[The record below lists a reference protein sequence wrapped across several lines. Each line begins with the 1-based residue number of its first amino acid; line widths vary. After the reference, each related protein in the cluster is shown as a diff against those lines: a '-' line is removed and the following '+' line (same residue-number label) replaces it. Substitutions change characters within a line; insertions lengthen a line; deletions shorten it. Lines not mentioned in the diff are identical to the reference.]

1 MWRALERELID
12 ILRSEGA
19 DIVYETGDSFVVDMD
34 GAHVIFSI
42 TDLAKELM
50 RRGIGQGTPR

>member
-1 MWRALERELID
+1 MSWRTIEKELVD
-12 ILRSEGA
+12 ILRRDGVSLHY
-19 DIVYETGDSFVVDMD
+19 DSGDTFVLYDD
-34 GAHVIFSI
+34 RFTIFSI